1 MCLSLIRWTVYCVCV
16 TDMKYTAGQTPF
28 YRTSPALTHTH
39 TFTLIYT
46 NTHTHIPHTITHTVT
61 QSHMY
66 THTHTYIHTPGQVV
80 RPAPRR
86 QGGGLHRDL
95 PPVLHH
101 PPPQPPLHAR
111 AVSQGHCC
119 GLHGHHGGSRRPA
132 AGQAHPQRCVCVNVC
147 VRACGVCAG
156 CRNGLKNTA
165 CIYWYII
172 GDREMQV
179 VPTHTMTH

>member
-1 MCLSLIRWTVYCVCV
+1 
-16 TDMKYTAGQTPF
+16 MKYTAGQTPF